1 MVGNEQVWNPIDA
14 VRRDALA
21 ALLRHDVGDLIGA
34 RRLADLRDGVENLG
48 THVGPG
54 LAGLFE
60 GALCRPR
67 ERGAARLDVLVLML
81 AHGCSSAR
89 GPSAS
94 RHSQCRDSD
103 GRPQAAGTAYQCAAR
118 RVRSWPRAPIP
129 TPHRVRTTPLPS
141 P

>member
-1 MVGNEQVWNPIDA
+1 MDRIAATVADQEDTVVEAARMAVRDEGVGAFDAADQMVGNEQVENPIDA

-60 GALCRPR
+60 AP
-67 ERGAARLDVLVLML
+67 
-81 AHGCSSAR
+81 
-89 GPSAS
+89 
-94 RHSQCRDSD
+94 
-103 GRPQAAGTAYQCAAR
+103 CAAR
-118 RVRSWPRAPIP
+118 ASEAPLASIC
-129 TPHRVRTTPLPS
+129 LC
-141 P
+141 